1 MTGTSR
7 RALLRSGVGT
17 LLGAGALG
25 AIAGCG
31 TDAGGVAA
39 AAMRAPDSSLD
50 PYFPGQGTGG
60 LLVNHCE
67 LDLRYT
73 YFASR
78 PAGTLSGTAT
88 IRILPFADLSGL
100 SLDLASALRVESV
113 RVNGAPAA
121 FSRKIP
127 DKLGITP
134 AAVLPNAEMA
144 TLQIAYSGAPQP
156 VTVAGVGAVGWQQA
170 AAPAAPGS
178 AGPLSLPIGA
188 PTWYPCADHPTLK
201 APYRISV
208 TAPSEL
214 SVLANGTLVGK
225 SAARGTT
232 TWTYANDQP
241 MAGYLAEVRIGDF
254 VVDTAKGPKGVQIR
268 NAYPARLAQ
277 QAGYDLGRQAEM
289 ISVFDTLFGAYPFDV
304 FGTAALDGLP
314 AAGAAAQTLGL
325 LDAALVDGKRS
336 TEDLIAYSLAA
347 QWFGASVSI
356 GTWADIWL
364 TTGFATYGQWLWAER
379 SGAASADSAA
389 RAAMARLAALPAD
402 LVLADP
408 GAQRILDP
416 RVALRG
422 ACFLHALRL
431 VTGDLTFFQLLALWA
446 NRGQGGSATTG
457 DFLQAVPGAFTTQDL
472 TDFMNA
478 WAYATA
484 LPQLPQS

>member
-7 RALLRSGVGT
+7 RSLLRGGVGT

-25 AIAGCG
+25 AVAGCG

-39 AAMRAPDSSLD
+39 APIWAPDSSLD
-50 PYFPGQGTGG
+50 PYFPGHGAGG
-60 LLVNHCE
+60 FLVEHYE
-67 LDLRYT
+67 LDLTYT
-73 YFASR
+73 YSASR
-78 PAGTLSGTAT
+78 PAGSLAGTAT
-88 IRILPFADLSGL
+88 IRILPFANLSGL
-100 SLDLASALRVESV
+100 SLDLASNLHVKSV
-113 RVNGAPAA
+113 QVNGAAAA
-121 FSRKIP
+121 FSRGTP
-127 DKLGITP
+127 DKVGITP
-134 AAVLPNAEMA
+134 ATVLPNAEVA
-144 TLQIAYSGAPQP
+144 TLQIAYSGAPGP
-156 VTVAGVGAVGWQQA
+156 VTVAGVGGVGWQA
-170 AAPAAPGS
+170 AGAPAAPGC
-178 AGPLSLPIGA
+178 AGPVSLPIGA

-214 SVLANGTLVGK
+214 GVLANGTLSGK
-225 SAARGTT
+225 SAAHGTT
-232 TWTYANDQP
+232 TWTYLNDQP

-254 VVDTAKGPKGVQIR
+254 VLDTAAGPKGVQIR

-277 QAGYDLGRQAEM
+277 EAGYDLGRQAQM
-289 ISVFDTLFGAYPFDV
+289 ITVFTKLFGAYPFNV

-314 AAGAAAQTLGL
+314 AAGATAQTIGL
-325 LDAALVDGKRS
+325 LDAALIDGKRS
-336 TEDLIAYSLAA
+336 SEDLIAYSLAA
-347 QWFGASVSI
+347 QWFGASASI

-379 SGAASADSAA
+379 SGGTDADTAA
-389 RAAMARLAALPAD
+389 RAAMAQLATLPAD

-408 GAQRILDP
+408 GAQRIVDP

-446 NRGQGGSATTG
+446 NRGQGGTGTTG
-457 DFLQAVPGAFTTQDL
+457 DFLQTVPSAYTAQDL

-478 WAYATA
+478 WVYATA
-484 LPQLPQS
+484 LPQLP